1 MGMSSIWPAL
11 RTRRFLLSSWP
22 WRSLLYVITTVLV
35 AAPVAVFA
43 WILAIP
49 WLATLSALRD
59 GRVPDARNYLLMAFS
74 LVIIAAAG
82 PLVAVPLAA
91 IERRRLALVDT
102 REVRTA
108 HRPVPGGDP
117 VAWIRARYAEAAT
130 WREVLYGL
138 LFTLVVPVVY
148 GVLFLL
154 AGIELALLT
163 APLLAGVGSS
173 AVQLGN
179 VTIDT
184 PGESAVAALVALA
197 LIPPM
202 IYLFSAMTAA
212 QAAAARA
219 LLGSDR
225 TAGALREV
233 ARSRARL
240 VDAFEAERRR
250 IQRDLHDGAQH
261 QLTSLTLQLGMAR
274 LDLPA
279 GSPAAEPL
287 NRAHEQAKD
296 LMVMLRDIVHGIRPQ
311 VLGDL
316 GLMPAV
322 RELAD
327 RAPLPVMVIGPDVVT
342 RPPEHV
348 ETTAWFV
355 ASEALGNVTKHAA
368 ARHAEVRVIWDGEEL
383 ILEVRDDGAG
393 GADPTA
399 GSGLT
404 GLADRVAAAGGRLLL
419 ASPAGGGTLVRV
431 ELPCR

>member
-1 MGMSSIWPAL
+1 MSSIWPAL

-22 WRSLLYVITTVLV
+22 WRSLLYMVTTVIV
-35 AAPVAVFA
+35 AAPVAAVS
-43 WILAIP
+43 WLLALP
-49 WLATLSALRD
+49 WLVTLSDLRN
-59 GRVPDARNYLLMAFS
+59 GQLPHSHTYLLMVVSVVVLALF
-74 LVIIAAAG
+74 G

-91 IERRRLALVDT
+91 IERRRLGLLDP
-102 REVRTA
+102 REIRSG
-108 HRPVPGGDP
+108 HRPAPSDP
-117 VAWIRARYAEAAT
+117 IGWIRLRYREAAT
-130 WREVLYGL
+130 WRELLYGL

-148 GVLFLL
+148 GVLVLIT
-154 AGIELALLT
+154 GIELALLT
-163 APLLAGVGSS
+163 APLFAVGSS
-173 AVQLGN
+173 AIQLGSL
-179 VTIDT
+179 TIDT
-184 PGESAVAALVALA
+184 PGEAAIASVIGLV
-197 LIPPM
+197 LIPPLV
-202 IYLFSAMTAA
+202 YLGGGVAAA

-219 LLGSDR
+219 LLGDNDR
-225 TAGALREV
+225 TSGALREV

-287 NRAHEQAKD
+287 NRAHDQAKD

-316 GLMPAV
+316 GLMPAL

-327 RAPLPVMVIGPDVVT
+327 RAPLPVMVIAPDVVT

-368 ARHAEVRVIWDGEEL
+368 AQHAEVRVVWDGEDL

-419 ASPAGGGTLVRV
+419 ASPPGGGTLVRV

>member
-1 MGMSSIWPAL
+1 MSSIWPAL
-11 RTRRFLLSSWP
+11 RTRRFLLSAWP
-22 WRSLLYVITTVLV
+22 WRSLLYVVTTVIV
-35 AAPVAVFA
+35 ATPVALFA

-49 WLATLSALRD
+49 WLATLNALRD
-59 GRVPDARNYLLMAFS
+59 GRVPDARNYLLMAVS
-74 LVIIAAAG
+74 LVIIAMTG

-108 HRPVPGGDP
+108 HRPVRGGDP
-117 VAWIRARYAEAAT
+117 IAWIRTRYAEAAT
-130 WREVLYGL
+130 WLEVLYGL

-148 GVLFLL
+148 GFLFLL
-154 AGIELALLT
+154 AGIELALLS
-163 APLLAGVGSS
+163 APLLAGFGSS
-173 AVQLGN
+173 AVQLAN
-179 VTIDT
+179 ITIDT
-184 PGESAVAALVALA
+184 PGESAIAALTALA
-197 LIPPM
+197 LIPPLV
-202 IYLFSAMTAA
+202 YLFSGVTAA

-225 TAGALREV
+225 AAGALREV

-296 LMVMLRDIVHGIRPQ
+296 LMVMLRDLVHGIRPQ

-316 GLMPAV
+316 GLMPAI

-327 RAPLPVMVIGPDVVT
+327 RTPLPVMVIGPDVVT

-368 ARHAEVRVIWDGEEL
+368 ARHAEVRVIWDGENL
-383 ILEVRDDGAG
+383 VLEVRDDGAG
-393 GADPTA
+393 GADPAA

-419 ASPAGGGTLVRV
+419 ASPAGSGTLVRV

>member
-1 MGMSSIWPAL
+1 MSSIWPAL

-22 WRSLLYVITTVLV
+22 WRSLLYMVTTVIV
-35 AAPVAVFA
+35 AAPVAAVS
-43 WILAIP
+43 WLLALP
-49 WLATLSALRD
+49 WLVTLSDLRN
-59 GRVPDARNYLLMAFS
+59 GQLPHYHNYLLMVVSVVVLALF
-74 LVIIAAAG
+74 G

-91 IERRRLALVDT
+91 IERRRLGLLDP
-102 REVRTA
+102 REVRSA
-108 HRPVPGGDP
+108 HRPAPSDP
-117 VAWIRARYAEAAT
+117 IAWLRLRYSEAAT
-130 WREVLYGL
+130 WRELLYGL

-148 GVLFLL
+148 GVLVVIT
-154 AGIELALLT
+154 GIELALLT
-163 APLLAGVGSS
+163 APLFAVGSS
-173 AVQLGN
+173 AIQLGSM
-179 VTIDT
+179 TIDT
-184 PGESAVAALVALA
+184 PGEAAIASVIGLV
-197 LIPPM
+197 LIPPLA
-202 IYLFSAMTAA
+202 YLGGGVAAA

-219 LLGSDR
+219 LLGDNDR
-225 TAGALREV
+225 TSGALREV

-287 NRAHEQAKD
+287 NRAHDQAKD

-316 GLMPAV
+316 GLMPAL

-327 RAPLPVMVIGPDVVT
+327 RAPLPVMVIAPDVVT

-368 ARHAEVRVIWDGEEL
+368 AQHAEVRVIWDGEDL

-419 ASPAGGGTLVRV
+419 ASPPGGGTLVRV

>member
-1 MGMSSIWPAL
+1 MSSIWPACKS
-11 RTRRFLLSSWP
+11 RRFLLSPWP
-22 WRSLLYVITTVLV
+22 WRSLLYVATTVIV
-35 AAPVAVFA
+35 AAPVALVA
-43 WILAIP
+43 WLMAIP
-49 WLATLSALRD
+49 WLVTVSDLRE
-59 GRVPDARNYLLMAFS
+59 GRLPHGHTYLLMIFTLVVIGAF
-74 LVIIAAAG
+74 G

-91 IERRRLALVDT
+91 IERRRVSSRAT
-102 REVRTA
+102 REIHSA
-108 HRPVPGGDP
+108 HRPVRSGDP
-117 VAWIRARYAEAAT
+117 VAWLRVRYTEAAT
-130 WREVLYGL
+130 WRELLYGL

-148 GVLFLL
+148 GVLFLI
-154 AGIELALLT
+154 AGVELALLT
-163 APLLAGVGSS
+163 SPLLTGMGSS
-173 AVQLGN
+173 EVQLGN
-179 VTIDT
+179 LTIDT
-184 PGESAVAALVALA
+184 PGESAIAALVAIV
-197 LIPPM
+197 LIPPL
-202 IYLFSAMTAA
+202 IYLSGAVTAG
-212 QAAAARA
+212 QAAMARA
-219 LLGSDR
+219 LLGDTDR

-274 LDLPA
+274 LDLPP

-287 NRAHEQAKD
+287 NRAHDQAKD

-316 GLMPAV
+316 GLMPAL

-327 RAPLPVMVIGPDVVT
+327 RAALPVMVIGPDVVT

-355 ASEALGNVTKHAA
+355 ASEALGNIGKHAA
-368 ARHAEVRVIWDGEEL
+368 ARHAEVRVVWSGEDL
-383 ILEVRDDGAG
+383 VLEVRDDGAG
-393 GADPTA
+393 GADPA
-399 GSGLT
+399 DGSGLT